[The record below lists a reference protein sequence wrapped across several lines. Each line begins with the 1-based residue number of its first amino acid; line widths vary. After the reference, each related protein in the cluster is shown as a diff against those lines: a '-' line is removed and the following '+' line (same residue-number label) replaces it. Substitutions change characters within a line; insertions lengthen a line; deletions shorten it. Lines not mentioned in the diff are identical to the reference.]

1 MFSKPIVRSQRE
13 EIILPRSSPHY
24 EASEKSPQLLDDSK
38 CALAEMDRRAA
49 EREDMQKESLILII
63 THSLFRDRRSRY
75 HAKKI
80 QSLPL
85 DWHKSDCFYVNKEGE
100 IMPIFLTRGQEI
112 RRSWNRHLARY
123 NQIVVLIAML
133 AGIGFVYLVLM
144 KFLD

>member
-1 MFSKPIVRSQRE
+1 M
-13 EIILPRSSPHY
+13 
-24 EASEKSPQLLDDSK
+24 
-38 CALAEMDRRAA
+38 
-49 EREDMQKESLILII
+49 
-63 THSLFRDRRSRY
+63 
-75 HAKKI
+75 
-80 QSLPL
+80 